1 MLNYTHLKQTW
12 LSCLDWIVVFKVASD
27 VLGATVMLV
36 ALCLVITLALL
47 DEFAVSLAE
56 IKQSLVIT
64 KSNKKSQ

>member
-1 MLNYTHLKQTW
+1 
-12 LSCLDWIVVFKVASD
+12 
-27 VLGATVMLV
+27 MLV